1 MDTTSQTRKGAPFF
15 SVVIPL
21 YNKEKNIERTISS
34 VLLQSFSD
42 YEIIVVDDGSTDN
55 GPELV
60 RSKFGTQVRLL
71 EKANGGVSSAR
82 NLGIKHSKGQW
93 IALLDADDYWREDF
107 LRIIRQMIGDFP
119 GSILYGTSYD
129 VISEQILSRRS
140 FPLVSDFRG
149 VVDNYWGLAKKSLLF
164 CSSAVVFDK
173 YVATQIGGF
182 DTDLTM
188 GEDLDF
194 WIRMNLQGKSV
205 FFNKPFSVYN
215 QDGENRA
222 MTKRHNFNN
231 SVYSKIGVLKRCNS
245 DNSPFVTFCNY
256 FMARNAPALLDVFLI
271 SDEKYIDYLSNIEYE
286 SIPFFLKCCLR
297 LPVSLQRRLS
307 CVYYKMRPILR

>member
-1 MDTTSQTRKGAPFF
+1 MDTTSQTRKEAPFF

-21 YNKEKNIERTISS
+21 YNKEKNIERTINS
-34 VLLQSFSD
+34 VLSQTFSD

-60 RSKFGTQVRLL
+60 RSKFGSQVRLV

-82 NLGIKHSKGQW
+82 NLGIKKSEGQW

-107 LRIIRQMIGDFP
+107 LMLIRQMINDFP
-119 GSILYGTSYD
+119 GCVLYGTSYD
-129 VISEQILSRRS
+129 VISGQTLSRRS
-140 FPLVSDFRG
+140 LPLASDFRG
-149 VVDNYWGLAKKSLLF
+149 VVNDYWELAKKSLLF
-164 CSSAVVFDK
+164 WSSAVVFDK

-205 FFNKPFSVYN
+205 LFNKPFSVYN

>member
-1 MDTTSQTRKGAPFF
+1 MDTTSQTRKQAPFF

-34 VLLQSFSD
+34 VLSQTFSD

-55 GPELV
+55 GPGLV
-60 RSKFGTQVRLL
+60 RSKFGSQVRLV

-82 NLGIKHSKGQW
+82 NLGIKKSEGQW
-93 IALLDADDYWREDF
+93 IALLDADDYWREGF
-107 LRIIRQMIGDFP
+107 LMLIRQMINDFP
-119 GSILYGTSYD
+119 GCVLYGTSYD
-129 VISEQILSRRS
+129 VISGQTLSRRS
-140 FPLVSDFRG
+140 LPLASDFRG
-149 VVDNYWGLAKKSLLF
+149 VVNDYWELAKKSLLF
-164 CSSAVVFDK
+164 WSSAVVFDK

-205 FFNKPFSVYN
+205 LFNKPFSVYN